1 MKNVLICEHCG
12 NENSF
17 YQLNCTKCKSFLR
30 ARIVNIDFWDTLW
43 KLFYSPIKTAE
54 NIIQAENKN
63 FVVTVALLAAVKF
76 TLLSLILMNA
86 TRSDINSSFS
96 FIQGFV
102 FGGVPLLVLVSIF
115 TIIITLINKKNG
127 IRGRVKDGLAVYFYS
142 FSPMVLSLLI
152 LTPIQFALFGGYW
165 FTFNPS
171 PFLMK
176 PRAATVMYILEALM
190 FIWSALLFITSTY
203 AQTKSRIY
211 SIFFGLICFLVT
223 TFLISY
229 LSISIS
235 LFLSK

>member
-1 MKNVLICEHCG
+1 MKNVLICDHCG
-12 NENSF
+12 NENPF

-43 KLFYSPIKTAE
+43 KLFYSPVKTAE

-63 FVVTVALLAAVKF
+63 FVVTVALLTAIKF
-76 TLLSLILMNA
+76 SLLSLILMNA
-86 TRSDINSSFS
+86 ARSGENSNFS
-96 FIQGFV
+96 FIQGFI
-102 FGGVPLLVLVSIF
+102 FGGVPLLVLIFIF
-115 TIIITLINKKNG
+115 TIIITFINKKNG
-127 IRGRVKDGLAVYFYS
+127 IQGRVKDGLAVYFYS
-142 FSPMVLSLLI
+142 FSPMVLSLLV

-176 PRAATVMYILEALM
+176 PRAATVMYILELLM

-203 AQTKSRIY
+203 AQTKNRIY
-211 SIFFGLICFLVT
+211 SIFLGLIGFLVT
-223 TFLISY
+223 TILITY

-235 LFLSK
+235 LFLSR